1 MKLGLIAD
9 IHADA
14 PTLRRALS
22 LLDALGAAQVLCA
35 GDLVDYGCCP
45 DETINLLRARDIP
58 CVCGN
63 HDREAFTRKPS
74 RHKPYHTDPARLA
87 PESRAYLRALPF
99 DYKARFNGRCVALY
113 HAAPTTDL
121 ELVHPEVMPG
131 GALDALFDEA
141 SADVLVLGHTHIP
154 STSRR
159 RAASSSTP
167 ARCWRATRRACPA
180 RARSA
185 CSISRPWT
193 TSCSMSNR
201 ACRMP
206 RPVGAGSLQNGH
218 CGGHCAAH
226 LGAIEARPCFG
237 ERDEEPVLLGGAVR
251 HVLDHAVDAAPLRDL
266 HPTCFFS

>member
-74 RHKPYHTDPARLA
+74 RRKPYHTDPARLA

-141 SADVLVLGHTHIP
+141 GADVLVLGHTHIP
-154 STSRR
+154 LHVE
-159 RAASSSTP
+159 TP
-167 ARCWRATRRACPA
+167 RGVVINP
-180 RARSA
+180 
-185 CSISRPWT
+185 
-193 TSCSMSNR
+193 
-201 ACRMP
+201 
-206 RPVGAGSLQNGH
+206 GSLLARHETRLPSSRTFG
-218 CGGHCAAH
+218 
-226 LGAIEARPCFG
+226 LLDIEA
-237 ERDEEPVLLGGAVR
+237 
-251 HVLDHAVDAAPLRDL
+251 LDYQLFDVESGLPYAATSWGWKPTKWPLRRPL
-266 HPTCFFS
+266 RGAPRRG